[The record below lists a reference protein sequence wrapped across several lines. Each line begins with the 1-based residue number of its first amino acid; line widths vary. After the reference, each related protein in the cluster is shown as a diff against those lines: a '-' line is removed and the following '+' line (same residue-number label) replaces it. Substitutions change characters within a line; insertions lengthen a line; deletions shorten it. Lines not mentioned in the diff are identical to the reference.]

1 MNKLALGTALSALF
15 LFLNTPAQAEWLIK
29 GHQLKAQ
36 CELDATHSEWTF
48 CDGYVV
54 GVAESLKLGGGVCQ
68 PDDIAP
74 TDLSKIVL
82 AYLRGHEDVLNQVSF
97 ALVGRALKEAY
108 PCPDK
113 QP

>member
-1 MNKLALGTALSALF
+1 MNKLGMGTALVALS
-15 LFLNTPAQAEWLIK
+15 LFLNAPAQADWLIK

-36 CELDATHSEWTF
+36 CELDATHAEWTF

-54 GVAESLKLGGGVCQ
+54 GVAESLKLGGAICQ
-68 PDDIAP
+68 PDTEAP
-74 TDLSKIVL
+74 TTLSKVVL
-82 AYLRGHEDVLNQVSF
+82 TYLRGHEDILTQVAF
-97 ALVGRALKEAY
+97 ALTGHALKDAY